1 MYINIKKIKKLSFKM
16 KTEINLEREYN
27 PKEDSPDQQDN
38 EAVNPKRPDF
48 NSKKELKEFQKQI
61 ENIEFNPLGSRENY
75 PGNYDNYLMIALSHI
90 SQLKKIRFD
99 YALSDKKLYQGVP
112 DYTNKLEPGKKMLLI
127 DLDETLIHS
136 DFNLE
141 YINDKRIKYDAI
153 IKFKET
159 QEEFEENS
167 EDYYDKIRKKFDIP
181 FLNEEREYKVGIF
194 VRKGA
199 KEFLTEVSKYFE
211 VGIFTASVKE
221 YADAVIDFLDPNK
234 NLIKFRLYRNNCINV
249 NDRIFVKDLR
259 IIKGVDITDIILLDN
274 SIYSFSAQL
283 NNGIL
288 VNSFYN
294 DKNDIELY
302 NVLGYLLNYIVKAE
316 DVRII
321 NEQFFNFEKIINDL
335 GP

>member
-1 MYINIKKIKKLSFKM
+1 M

-27 PKEDSPDQQDN
+27 PKEDLPDQQDN

-61 ENIEFNPLGSRENY
+61 ANIEFNPLGSRENY